1 MSNPHIVRQIKILFN
16 LASGHIK
23 YDKDKGVKCMLAFP
37 LSATKVN
44 IYKIY
49 FTTLKFIE
57 FFIIFLKYLRL
68 SPIICLFFLG

>member
-1 MSNPHIVRQIKILFN
+1 MSSPHIVRQIKILFN

-23 YDKDKGVKCMLAFP
+23 YDKDKGVKCILAFP
-37 LSATKVN
+37 LSVTKVN

-57 FFIIFLKYLRL
+57 FFYYSFKISKTFVDNM
-68 SPIICLFFLG
+68 PFFLS